1 MKEKTN
7 IKKSSSKDKFNIKP
21 AKLKRA
27 NSLKP
32 NKIIHI
38 DKFRLPMDDI
48 NTEMRDIQK
57 VLKTENS
64 RQIKN
69 KVLIKKTNM
78 KIAKENIIV
87 SLRKELKFQKLLNRN
102 LLALKDYADKNS
114 DAYKKNYDNICKYR
128 AQMHED
134 LSGFVSLI
142 GNYEKDIN
150 NFKKEKEMM
159 IKTNE
164 SLINYKNEEQ
174 NKMKEKLEK
183 LNNDTQIQ
191 NDKIEKLRKILREYR
206 NENEFYFNNT
216 EKNEL
221 NHLQRFEKLKSEYK
235 RIENL
240 YQYYYDLELKN
251 IKLKMDKINK
261 NLFAEEEDFALLKLK
276 EKQVMGDFLRNIIRD
291 IQTQMSEIDRLNKR
305 MKDDRNIEKLLGKK
319 GAEKYRQR
327 LNEKYKSEISTL
339 NTKYNMTFTSC

>member
-21 AKLKRA
+21 TKLKRA

-150 NFKKEKEMM
+150 NFKKEKEM
-159 IKTNE
+159 
-164 SLINYKNEEQ
+164 LIW
-174 NKMKEKLEK
+174 
-183 LNNDTQIQ
+183 I
-191 NDKIEKLRKILREYR
+191 
-206 NENEFYFNNT
+206 
-216 EKNEL
+216 
-221 NHLQRFEKLKSEYK
+221 
-235 RIENL
+235 
-240 YQYYYDLELKN
+240 
-251 IKLKMDKINK
+251 
-261 NLFAEEEDFALLKLK
+261 
-276 EKQVMGDFLRNIIRD
+276 
-291 IQTQMSEIDRLNKR
+291 
-305 MKDDRNIEKLLGKK
+305 
-319 GAEKYRQR
+319 
-327 LNEKYKSEISTL
+327 
-339 NTKYNMTFTSC
+339 

>member
-1 MKEKTN
+1 MKEKQKQKN
-7 IKKSSSKDKFNIKP
+7 SSKNEFNNDQN
-21 AKLKRA
+21 KLKRA

-38 DKFRLPMDDI
+38 DKFRLPMDSI
-48 NTEMRDIQK
+48 SSEMRDIKK

-64 RQIKN
+64 KQVKN

-142 GNYEKDIN
+142 GNYEKDIS

-183 LNNDTQIQ
+183 L
-191 NDKIEKLRKILREYR
+191 
-206 NENEFYFNNT
+206 
-216 EKNEL
+216 
-221 NHLQRFEKLKSEYK
+221 
-235 RIENL
+235 
-240 YQYYYDLELKN
+240 
-251 IKLKMDKINK
+251 IK
-261 NLFAEEEDFALLKLK
+261 
-276 EKQVMGDFLRNIIRD
+276 
-291 IQTQMSEIDRLNKR
+291 
-305 MKDDRNIEKLLGKK
+305 
-319 GAEKYRQR
+319 
-327 LNEKYKSEISTL
+327 
-339 NTKYNMTFTSC
+339 

>member
-1 MKEKTN
+1 MKEKQKQKN
-7 IKKSSSKDKFNIKP
+7 SSKNEFNNDQN
-21 AKLKRA
+21 KLKRA

-38 DKFRLPMDDI
+38 DKFRLPMDSI
-48 NTEMRDIQK
+48 SSEMRDIKK

-64 RQIKN
+64 KQVKN

-87 SLRKELKFQKLLNRN
+87 SLRRELNFQKLLNRN
-102 LLALKDYADKNS
+102 LLNLKDYADRNINE
-114 DAYKKNYDNICKYR
+114 YKKNYENICKYR

-134 LSGFVSLI
+134 LSGFVLLV
-142 GNYEKDIN
+142 GNYERDISN
-150 NFKKEKEMM
+150 YKKEKEMM

-164 SLINYKNEEQ
+164 SLINYKSEEQ
-174 NKMKEKLEK
+174 NQMKAKLEK

-191 NDKIEKLRKILREYR
+191 NNKLEKLRKTIREYR
-206 NENEFYFNNT
+206 NQSEEYYGGM

-221 NHLQRFEKLKSEYK
+221 KHLSKYEKLISEYK
-235 RIENL
+235 RLENL
-240 YQYYYDLELKN
+240 YQYYFDLEMKN
-251 IKLKMDKINK
+251 MRIKMDGMNK
-261 NLFAEEEDFALLKLK
+261 NLFAEEEDSALLKLK

-291 IQTQMSEIDRLNKR
+291 IQTQMSEIDRVNKR
-305 MKDDRNIEKLLGKK
+305 IKEDKGIEKLLGKK

-327 LNEKYKSEISTL
+327 MNEKFKSEISTL
-339 NTKYNMTFTSC
+339 TTRYNMTFTSN